1 MNTAEK
7 PRRWKKFISQ
17 LDLQSMVWPG
27 IIFVFIFS
35 YIPMYGVVMAF
46 QQYDIFGGIM
56 KSLGWIY
63 AFQNVLRGAG
73 VLECDAKY
81 PCD

>member
-7 PRRWKKFISQ
+7 PSRWKKFTSQ

-56 KSLGWIY
+56 KSPGLDLCIS
-63 AFQNVLRGAG
+63 
-73 VLECDAKY
+73 ECSSRHRSSGM
-81 PCD
+81 